1 MLNSLNGS
9 FFSLIRD
16 ISKLLGF
23 SSREAQCGKRMGS
36 RTIAVIGT
44 INFDSTVIVE
54 RVPDPGE
61 SVKARGYRQ
70 SYGGKGANA
79 AISSFRSCHLKPSE
93 LDINGELNGS
103 GPKRHTQAH
112 PECDDVQVHL
122 VAATGDDEN
131 GRLCR
136 ENLQNNGIDIDGVRV
151 VSKDMTGMSFCVVE
165 EDTGE
170 NRIMSHRGAND
181 SHKPEHFT
189 TLDSIAGGRKP
200 DLLIFHLTLPLPVI
214 YQILETAGEAGVD
227 ILLNAAPAQNIA
239 RKLYKYLTHLIVNE
253 TEAAILTGRDVQE
266 VTPATCPDIAE
277 VFLKKGA
284 KNVVITLG
292 RMGAY
297 YATRNEEGKIDGDLV
312 PAMVVEVVDT
322 TGAG

>member
-1 MLNSLNGS
+1 
-9 FFSLIRD
+9 
-16 ISKLLGF
+16 
-23 SSREAQCGKRMGS
+23 MGL
-36 RTIAVIGT
+36 RTIVVIGT
-44 INFDSTVIVE
+44 INYDTTLIVE

-79 AISSFRSCHLKPSE
+79 AISSFRSCHLKPSSV
-93 LDINGELNGS
+93 NGELNGTRS
-103 GPKRHTQAH
+103 SRYAKAN
-112 PECDDVQVHL
+112 PESDDVHVRL

-131 GRLCR
+131 GRMCR
-136 ENLQNNGIDIDGVRV
+136 ENLQNNGIDISGVRV
-151 VSKDMTGMSFCVVE
+151 VKNGMTGMSFCVVE

-181 SHKPEHFT
+181 SHEPQHFAS
-189 TLDSIAGGRKP
+189 LESIAGGLKP
-200 DLLIFHLTLPLPVI
+200 DLLIFHLTLPLPVV
-214 YQILETAGEAGVD
+214 YQILETAGEAGID

-239 RKLYKYLTHLIVNE
+239 RKVYRYLTHLIVNE
-253 TEAAILTGRDVQE
+253 TEAAILKGCDVQD
-266 VTPATCPDIAE
+266 VTPETCRDIAE

-292 RMGAY
+292 KMGAY
-297 YATRNEEGKIDGDLV
+297 YATKDEEGEIDGDLV
-312 PAMVVEVVDT
+312 PAQVVNVVDT